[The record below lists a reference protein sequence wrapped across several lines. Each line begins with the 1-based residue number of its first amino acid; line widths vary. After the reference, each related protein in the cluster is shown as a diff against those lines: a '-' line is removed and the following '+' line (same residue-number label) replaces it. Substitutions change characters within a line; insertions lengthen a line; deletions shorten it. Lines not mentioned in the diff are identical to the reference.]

1 MPDESTEV
9 IEQQMQETRDS
20 LTQKVSALESQVVG
34 TLQSATTTV
43 SDMVEQVKTAV
54 PESLAGVKDT
64 ISEVKESIAKQVRET
79 LDVSQRTRE
88 NPWAMVGGA
97 AAAGFIAGMV
107 LFRRTYAA
115 PIAST
120 APATAYG
127 GASSYPTTH
136 SVAPA
141 VSGLSGIKLPGWLDQ
156 IVDKLGGQVT
166 AEVRKL
172 GELAVASASSSL
184 KQTVEQVVP
193 EMLGKIGKAV
203 GATDRME
210 GDMNKNGFHATSG
223 SRI

>member
-34 TLQSATTTV
+34 TLHSATTSV
-43 SDMVEQVKTAV
+43 SDIVEQVKAAV

-79 LDVSQRTRE
+79 LDVSHHVRE

-115 PIAST
+115 PAS
-120 APATAYG
+120 AYG
-127 GASSYPTTH
+127 IAAHSPSVHTASSAAPVH
-136 SVAPA
+136 SP
-141 VSGLSGIKLPGWLDQ
+141 IKLPGWLDQ
-156 IVDKLGGQVT
+156 IVDKLGSQVT

-172 GELAVASASSSL
+172 GELAVATASSSL
-184 KQTVEQVVP
+184 KQTVEKVVP
-193 EMLGKIGKAV
+193 QMLGNIGQAV

-210 GDMNKNGFHATSG
+210 GEGTKNGFHATSG